1 MRLAVAILFYATV
14 GWGQSGVDRQFDEA
28 TLDRAEAQFF
38 EGLEH
43 YRAKRFEAAALRF
56 QEAYVLTGH
65 RDMLFNVARS
75 REQLGDKEGAVRW
88 YRSYL
93 KTVPKDET
101 AVIHRIRQLG
111 GDPTP
116 ADAPVKRNGP
126 RRPTGPEV
134 VEVGEGPWAWVAA
147 AAGVGA
153 TAVGIAIGMTALTDA
168 EAARA
173 SDDRSEAQALKTSAE
188 SKALTADLLFG
199 VGAASIGVAVW
210 LFLRADS
217 AAAAQGHIQIGATS
231 DGATLGW
238 STTF

>member
-1 MRLAVAILFYATV
+1 
-14 GWGQSGVDRQFDEA
+14 
-28 TLDRAEAQFF
+28 
-38 EGLEH
+38 
-43 YRAKRFEAAALRF
+43 
-56 QEAYVLTGH
+56 
-65 RDMLFNVARS
+65 MLFNVARS

-116 ADAPVKRNGP
+116 ADAPVKPIGP
-126 RRPTGPEV
+126 RGPTGPEV
-134 VEVGEGPWAWVAA
+134 VEVGAGPWPWVATA
-147 AAGVGA
+147 VGVGA
-153 TAVGIAIGMTALTDA
+153 TAVGIALGMNALTDA

-173 SDDRSEAQALKTSAE
+173 SDVRSDAQTLKTSAE
-188 SKALTADLLFG
+188 SKALSADLLFG

-210 LFLRADS
+210 LFLRADKAAS
-217 AAAAQGHIQIGATS
+217 AEGRMELGATS